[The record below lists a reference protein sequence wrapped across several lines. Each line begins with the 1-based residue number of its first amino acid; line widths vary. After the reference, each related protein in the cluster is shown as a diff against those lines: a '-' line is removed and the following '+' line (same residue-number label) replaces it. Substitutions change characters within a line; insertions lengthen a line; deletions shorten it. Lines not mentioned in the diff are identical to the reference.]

1 MFSQKFR
8 TAHCFEIIFAQ
19 IVLIKNV
26 IMLANLGHKDNLGTK
41 LLIIIGYYCSNW
53 LQMKQASLGL
63 IETILQER
71 MV

>member
-19 IVLIKNV
+19 IFIIKNV

-53 LQMKQASLGL
+53 LQIKQASLGL